1 MFLAYTLD
9 IQEYNCQGTDQ
20 NTVGNSVNITL
31 CVYIYFANRK
41 TLLLLRSFFLQ
52 EECASYC
59 TRLVIISSEVE
70 NKEITD
76 FLHQSKQIVGIN
88 EGK

>member
-1 MFLAYTLD
+1 MFRYT
-9 IQEYNCQGTDQ
+9 YT
-20 NTVGNSVNITL
+20 NSKHSYLI
-31 CVYIYFANRK
+31 
-41 TLLLLRSFFLQ
+41 LLWRSFFFLQ

-76 FLHQSKQIVGIN
+76 FLHQSKQIVGMN
-88 EGK
+88 EGKCHEYLSKHLQF